1 MARQPD
7 VKEVLDQ
14 GVQIPRTSSINWDI
28 PVNANWELLN
38 DALKRKY
45 DRDGDEE
52 QVIQGERTL
61 VLSLFKFLETIDGNI
76 TNSELAKLAESVKE
90 KLFINEDAYDGSVEK
105 SFDLVE
111 KADVTN
117 AAGHIP
123 RYTDEGHLQL
133 PNGVE
138 IW

>member
-61 VLSLFKFLETIDGNI
+61 VLSFFKFLETIDGNI
-76 TNSELAKLAESVKE
+76 TNSELAKLAEKVKE
-90 KLFINEDAYDGSVEK
+90 KLIINEDNYDGSVEK

-111 KADVTN
+111 KADVEN
-117 AAGHIP
+117 SAGHIP

>member
-76 TNSELAKLAESVKE
+76 TNSELAKIAEKVKE
-90 KLFINEDAYDGSVEK
+90 KLIINEDDYDGSVEK

-111 KADVTN
+111 KADVRN
-117 AAGHIP
+117 VAGHIP